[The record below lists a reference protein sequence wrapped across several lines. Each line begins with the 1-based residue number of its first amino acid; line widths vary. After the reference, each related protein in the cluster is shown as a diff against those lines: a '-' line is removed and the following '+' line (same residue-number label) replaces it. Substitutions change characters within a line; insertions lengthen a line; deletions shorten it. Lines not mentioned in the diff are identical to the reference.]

1 MAPRSV
7 SGNIRGC
14 NSSFFRGWFWF
25 SSLSWGSLAAPRLSL
40 LSSRFLSKSFLY
52 DHGKKSYEPTNE
64 ECDSRSWITV
74 PSHFDFCQV
83 RKSRCNRPHGQCWP
97 SDIGSGEG
105 KAKGPNKEGKTCLK
119 DGEENSI
126 STSGN
131 VGVLR

>member
-1 MAPRSV
+1 M
-7 SGNIRGC
+7 GEH
-14 NSSFFRGWFWF
+14 
-25 SSLSWGSLAAPRLSL
+25 L
-40 LSSRFLSKSFLY
+40 
-52 DHGKKSYEPTNE
+52 
-64 ECDSRSWITV
+64 CDSRSWITV
-74 PSHFDFCQV
+74 PPHFDYCQV
-83 RKSRCNRPHGQCWP
+83 RKSRCNRPHGQCLP